1 MKSSFF
7 LLVITSG
14 LLASLF
20 LFTPQ
25 GFIHA
30 QDGECF
36 DAAGES
42 IACPPVEE
50 KPDEQEKTLTHTP
63 VPSTFTPTPTN
74 TLTATT
80 TSTAT
85 ATSTAT
91 NVPDTATPTIT
102 PTSTSTPTPTP
113 VPVTQSV
120 LPGAGLGAL
129 ILFLIVWALL
139 PAIQKLRVAKRGY

>member
-1 MKSSFF
+1 MKSNFF

-42 IACPPVEE
+42 IACPPAEE
-50 KPDEQEKTLTHTP
+50 KPDEPEKTRTHTP
-63 VPSTFTPTPTN
+63 VASTFTPTPTS
-74 TLTATT
+74 TLTVTPTFTATT
-80 TSTAT
+80 
-85 ATSTAT
+85 TSTAT
-91 NVPDTATPTIT
+91 NVPDTATPTVT
-102 PTSTSTPTPTP
+102 PTSTNTPTPTP
-113 VPVTQSV
+113 VPVTQSA
-120 LPGAGLGAL
+120 LPGAGIGAL
-129 ILFLIVWALL
+129 ILFLIVGFLL
-139 PAIQKLRVAKRGY
+139 PAIQKIRVAKRGY